1 MVVWLF
7 YNTVIPLLPV
17 PLVLLGSW
25 LVGANRNILS
35 LLRDGQLCFYCT
47 ALSAVAIRD
56 VMLNSGQ
63 EGISIEIPLVGLLF
77 CIIFSTFTYGIAVTH
92 DQAKDWKLAL
102 TSIFTTIVTII
113 IVAGTRQTMGLL
125 K

>member
-1 MVVWLF
+1 MYNFLCFIDLLKKPSRNSGIQMVVWLF

-25 LVGANRNILS
+25 LIGANRNVLS

-56 VMLNSGQ
+56 VMLNSAQ
-63 EGISIEIPLVGLLF
+63 EALMLVNSPLFV
-77 CIIFSTFTYGIAVTH
+77 
-92 DQAKDWKLAL
+92 
-102 TSIFTTIVTII
+102 
-113 IVAGTRQTMGLL
+113 
-125 K
+125 

>member
-1 MVVWLF
+1 MAILQYGNSF
-7 YNTVIPLLPV
+7 TASSSCA
-17 PLVLLGSW
+17 SW
-25 LVGANRNILS
+25 FLASRSQSKYS

-56 VMLNSGQ
+56 VMLNSAQ